1 MGSLDTPQ
9 TLTDVIRSF
18 RQDTG
23 SEAFRYRTQFRTFSW
38 TYPEAFCNALKL
50 CQFLRNQDIEPGQP
64 VMIWAPNSP
73 AWAWVYLGCI
83 LNRSPVVPIDM
94 GSHPDFVQNVRRETE
109 ARLLFT
115 SRVNDSL
122 DEPIPEFQIEDFVF
136 PDDQGLS
143 PAPPHR
149 PDGPDQVAEIIYT
162 SGTTG
167 TPKGTILTHRN
178 LVANQNALIEY
189 VSDVV
194 DFPYHFL
201 SLLPL
206 SHAFEQTV
214 GFWLP
219 IRTRGTISYLQTLKP
234 SEIFNAFQTEQP
246 DMVVAVPR
254 FLSLFR
260 DRILR
265 KAEDQGKKESLRNRL
280 STFENSPRFFRRF
293 LFRKIINAF
302 GGKLK
307 YFIVGGAPLET
318 DLEQFWTNVGVPVF
332 QGYGLTETGPVLT
345 CNMPAAHK
353 PGSVGRSLPGVE
365 LKTDDNDEIMARGDN
380 VFPGYYQR
388 PELNED
394 VFSDGW
400 FRTGDLGEID
410 ENGFLTLK
418 GRKKNMIVTEEGL
431 NVYPEDI
438 EEKLNKSDHVKDS
451 CVLDLNNRIT
461 AVLLPASEALDP
473 DHLVDETNR
482 TLSSAQQI
490 QDVLIWPGDDF
501 PRTTTLKIR
510 RMEVREKLQE
520 RESETSDGSPVTEVG
535 DTLLR
540 VLGQV
545 SDVPADEIEEDQQ
558 LGSDLGLSSV
568 DRLELVTLIEQKK
581 YVDLDEQ
588 NITSSTTVA
597 ELRELVEQ
605 GSRGDQED
613 KFRRWTRH
621 PVCTAGRLF
630 YQNTLASPLLRLY
643 CRRLDV
649 SGREHL
655 QDLEGP
661 CVFIANHTS
670 HLDAAVILDGLPG
683 PFDTRLAVA
692 AWEEFF
698 ERGTDTLTGRLKKQ
712 FLWNFTTICYN
723 IFPIPQSRGFRKS
736 MSYIGELLDD
746 DWNVLFFPEGQRSI
760 DGKMNPFRRGIGI
773 IAREMRVP
781 IVPIRVDGLEHILPR
796 GADWP
801 EDGTARLQ
809 FGEPI
814 ENLAHESY
822 KDISDHLWNV
832 INDMK
837 PSSRTHDVDVP
848 VTFYETD
855 ECPLCH
861 KAKQKIAQFQDEVP
875 FDLDLNDIESD
886 PEMYAKY
893 QNAVPVVFVDG
904 TLASKGKFNER
915 RFERLLRESYEKR
928 RSNMKEKQEQKDLQ
942 SD

>member
-1 MGSLDTPQ
+1 MSSLDTPQ

-18 RQDTG
+18 RRKSG
-23 SEAFRYRTQFRTFSW
+23 KEAFRYRTQFRTFSW
-38 TYPEAFCNALKL
+38 TYPEAFRNALKL
-50 CQFLRNQDIEPGQP
+50 CQFLRNQDVDPGQP
-64 VMIWAPNSP
+64 VMVWAPNSP
-73 AWAWVYLGCI
+73 AWVWVYLGCI
-83 LNRSPVVPIDM
+83 LNRSPLVPIDM
-94 GSHPDFVQNVRRETE
+94 GSHPNFVENVRQETD
-109 ARLLFT
+109 AQLLFT

-122 DEPIPEFQIEDFVF
+122 NEPIPVHQIEDFVF
-136 PDDQGLS
+136 PEDHALS
-143 PAPPHR
+143 EASPHR
-149 PDGPDQVAEIIYT
+149 PDDADEVAEIIYT

-178 LVANQNALIEY
+178 LVANQNSLIEY
-189 VSDVV
+189 VADVV

-219 IRTRGTISYLQTLKP
+219 VRTEGTISYLQTLKP
-234 SEIFNAFQTEQP
+234 SEIFDAFQTERP

-260 DRILR
+260 DQILR
-265 KAEDQGKKESLRNRL
+265 KAEDKGKKKSLRSWL
-280 STFENSPRFFRRF
+280 SSVENWPRFVRRTLFRR
-293 LFRKIINAF
+293 IINGF
-302 GGKLK
+302 GGELE
-307 YFIVGGAPLET
+307 YFIVGGAPLESN
-318 DLEQFWTNVGVPVF
+318 LEQFWTNIGVPVF

-345 CNMPAAHK
+345 CNMPTARKA
-353 PGSVGRSLPGVE
+353 GSVGRALPDVE
-365 LKTDDNDEIMARGDN
+365 LRTDDKDEILARGDN

-388 PELNED
+388 EELNEE
-394 VFSDGW
+394 VFADGW

-418 GRKKNMIVTEEGL
+418 GRKTNMIVTDEGL

-438 EEKLNKSDHVKDS
+438 EEVLNKSDHVKDS
-451 CVLDLNNRIT
+451 CVLDLNDRIT
-461 AVLLPASEALDP
+461 AVLLPASEDLNT
-473 DHLVDETNR
+473 DHLIEDANR
-482 TLSSAQQI
+482 ELSSAQQI
-490 QDVLIWPGDDF
+490 QDTVIWPGDDF

-510 RMEVREKLQE
+510 RMEVREELE
-520 RESETSDGSPVTEVG
+520 DREPDAGQDSPVTEVG

-581 YVDLDEQ
+581 YVDLEEQ
-588 NITSSTTVA
+588 KVTSSTTVA
-597 ELRELVEQ
+597 ELRELVAQ
-605 GSRGDQED
+605 GAMGDEKD
-613 KFRRWTRH
+613 KFRRWTRNDL
-621 PVCTAGRLF
+621 CTAGRLI

-655 QDLEGP
+655 QGLDGP

-670 HLDAAVILDGLPG
+670 HLDAAAILDGLPG

-698 ERGTDTLTGRLKKQ
+698 ERGTDTLAGRLKKQ

-760 DGKMNPFRRGIGI
+760 DGNMNPFRRGIGV

-781 IVPIRVDGLEHILPR
+781 IVPIRLDGLEDILPR

-801 EDGTARLQ
+801 REGTARMQ

-814 ENLAHESY
+814 ENVEHDSY
-822 KDISDHLWNV
+822 DDISNHLWNV
-832 INDMK
+832 IHNMK
-837 PSSRTHDVDVP
+837 PSSLSHDVEVP

-855 ECPLCH
+855 DCPLCH
-861 KAKQKIAQFQDEVP
+861 KAKQKIAQYQNQVP
-875 FDLDLNDIESD
+875 FDLELNDIESD
-886 PEMYAKY
+886 PEMYDKY
-893 QNAVPVVFVDG
+893 KNAVPVVFVDG

-915 RFERLLRESYEKR
+915 RFERLLNESYDERLKKK
-928 RSNMKEKQEQKDLQ
+928 NDT
-942 SD
+942 